1 MKVLLRAVLF
11 FDALFDLMLGIVLLI
26 SPFATFYAA
35 LQLPQPQPALYG
47 QLLGVGMI
55 GFAALMGR
63 AAFQGALTV
72 PVARIVGWVNLASA
86 LLIGGWLMFFQ
97 LPVQGAGRIWL
108 PVLAVMLGFF
118 AVLQLPLAARVRN
131 REREERLRQE
141 MQAAQATSPVS
152 PAGMAPGTAAP
163 ADYPTASAPDY
174 PDSTATNRTPG
185 RNGAPHGSSA
195 SSTTVSPEI
204 RREPVITPPPGYGPG
219 TEVVPDDERTDK
231 PSSHHARQN
240 PYP

>member
-72 PVARIVGWVNLASA
+72 PVARTVGWVNLVSA

-108 PVLAVMLGFF
+108 PLLAVMLGFF

-141 MQAAQATSPVS
+141 MQAAQA
-152 PAGMAPGTAAP
+152 PGTASPLAGMGSA
-163 ADYPTASAPDY
+163 ADHPASATTDY
-174 PDSTATNRTPG
+174 PDTTATNRGFG
-185 RNGAPHGSSA
+185 RNGTTAGPSTPSS
-195 SSTTVSPEI
+195 TVSPEI

-219 TEVVPDDERTDK
+219 TEVVPDDQRTDK
-231 PSSHHARQN
+231 PSPHHARQN
-240 PYP
+240 PYS